1 MIQIEEILDN
11 LVSQTTEIHGTTQT
25 YNTLTDSLIQQM
37 NDICEKVDPKEIKS
51 QTKKKEMDQK
61 TNHRNTNEQDLEI
74 DLREYQKSLDLI
86 MHKHRELLESN
97 KNKHKSEIEQYS
109 LKLEKLKEDN
119 TLLKQD
125 NQYLRKNIQ
134 GIVKVMKQISEIP
147 DEELNKSMSEISQ
160 LKKQNKILRDLLQIP
175 QNENPKNGKK
185 N

>member
-37 NDICEKVDPKEIKS
+37 NDICKKVDPKDNKN
-51 QTKKKEMDQK
+51 QTEKKELDQK

-86 MHKHRELLESN
+86 MHRHRELVESN
-97 KNKHKSEIEQYS
+97 KNKHKSEIENS
-109 LKLEKLKEDN
+109 NLKLEQLKEEN

-134 GIVKVMKQISEIP
+134 EIAKVMKHLSEMP
-147 DEELNKSMSEISQ
+147 DEELNKSVSEISQ
-160 LKKQNKILRDLLQIP
+160 LKKQNKALRDLLQIP
-175 QNENPKNGKK
+175 QNENQN
-185 N
+185 